1 MTTFAWTLE
10 GDARNWLCSLY
21 DKSIAS
27 MAKFF
32 ECFLLWWHEGEEEE
46 IKQLAKKYN
55 ALLPKAQPNSKKEEI
70 QEEQHVEAFV
80 HPEDLEGWRNPPHP
94 LLSNMS

>member
-1 MTTFAWTLE
+1 MYHEDDLMTTFAWTIE

-32 ECFLLWWHEGEEEE
+32 KCFPLQWHEGEEEE
-46 IKQLAKKYN
+46 ITQLAKKYN
-55 ALLPKAQPNSKKEEI
+55 ALCY
-70 QEEQHVEAFV
+70 
-80 HPEDLEGWRNPPHP
+80 P
-94 LLSNMS
+94 LILYLVDFQ